1 MKGSIQKRIGK
12 DGKPSYMA
20 RVEMSGD
27 RPGKRK
33 QRAKTFATKKE
44 AESALAKWL
53 VEIERGTA
61 VEPSRLTVAELA
73 QKWLDTVA
81 AHKVKPTTL
90 EDYEATLRV
99 HALPALGAIPVQK
112 LTPTIVQQFYSD
124 KLSAGASP
132 RTVQLCH
139 LRLSQ
144 VLAQGVRWDL
154 LPRNVCAV
162 TEPPRVTYKP
172 GKTWTADDAQ
182 RFLAASDADTYHP
195 LWLVALTTGLRRG
208 ELLGVRWQDLDLN
221 KRTLRV
227 AQTVTV
233 LKGAPH
239 IQTPKSAS
247 ALRTVTLPP
256 ETVAALSAHRVRQ
269 LERRL
274 LAGGAWQ
281 DHDLVFCTGEG
292 KPINPPN
299 IARNYGK
306 IIDAAG
312 VPKIRLHD
320 LRHTHATLLLTNGLP
335 VKVVSERLGHA
346 KTSITMDTY
355 AHVLPGMQEAAADAT
370 SALLFGQQGVNTGR
384 AVNNP

>member
-12 DGKPSYMA
+12 DGKPSYMV
-20 RVEMSGD
+20 RIEMPGD
-27 RPGKRK
+27 RPGQRN

-73 QKWLDTVA
+73 KKWLDTVA

-90 EDYEATLRV
+90 EDYDATLRV
-99 HALPALGAIPVQK
+99 HVLPALGAIPIQK
-112 LTPTIVQQFYSD
+112 LTPAAVQQFYSD
-124 KLSAGASP
+124 KLAAGASP

-144 VLAQGVRWDL
+144 ILAQGVRWDL
-154 LPRNVCAV
+154 LPRNVCTV
-162 TEPPRVTYKP
+162 VEPPRVTYRP
-172 GKTWTADDAQ
+172 GKTWTAADAQ

-208 ELLGVRWQDLDLN
+208 ELLGLRWQDLELT
-221 KRTLRV
+221 KRTLQV
-227 AQTVTV
+227 AQTVTI
-233 LKGAPH
+233 LKGAPY
-239 IQTPKSAS
+239 IQTPKSTA
-247 ALRTVTLPP
+247 ALRTVALPP
-256 ETVAALSAHRVRQ
+256 ETAEALAAHRVRQ

-274 LAGGAWQ
+274 KAGGVWH

-292 KPINPPN
+292 KPINPHN
-299 IARNYGK
+299 LARNYGK
-306 IIDAAG
+306 IIDTAG

-355 AHVLPGMQEAAADAT
+355 AHVLPGMQDAAADAT
-370 SALLFGQQGVNTGR
+370 SALLFKKAVNAETV
-384 AVNNP
+384 VNNP